1 MLTTPIT
8 VSVGIAQIVEEFRAI
23 VRQELTA
30 FLKAPLTASADAVGG
45 IELAMEITRL
55 SRSRIYAL
63 VQQRGIPHSKR
74 GKKLYFNRVELL
86 AWIEEGKRQQK

>member
-1 MLTTPIT
+1 MQTTPLT

-23 VRQELTA
+23 VRQELAA
-30 FLKAPLTASADAVGG
+30 FLQVPLTAPADTVGG

-74 GKKLYFNRVELL
+74 GNKLYFNRAELL
-86 AWIEEGKRQQK
+86 AWVEEGKRQEK